1 MRTSIIIAIT
11 TLAATAALAVSAPAM
26 ADTWEDTPT
35 GPDGGQGTVVDG
47 TPQAGDEGGG
57 YINEPQSGRG
67 PSTSEWPGPD
77 GSTRLRDILRPCTS
91 DADALDGCYDA
102 SHDSGLWRSPEG
114 HEYRTYDDGCW
125 TLTPPGGSEPACPG
139 KEPAAPAS
147 GDSGDAA
154 PAADT
159 DTGAGEAGTDEA
171 GTGAEAADTT
181 VQAPE
186 GDSYSPSVEADAPE
200 ALADDATDAD
210 TTDSSSDTAD
220 TDATDSSGDTAD
232 DYEEYA
238 ADGTRTGLA
247 HTGPASSTIA
257 ALAMGVAAS
266 AGAGASLMVLARAD
280 R

>member
-1 MRTSIIIAIT
+1 MRTSIITAIT
-11 TLAATAALAVSAPAM
+11 TLAAAAALAVSAPAM

-77 GSTRLRDILRPCTS
+77 GAAHLRDILRPCTS

-139 KEPAAPAS
+139 TAPAAPAA
-147 GDSGDAA
+147 GDSSDAA

-159 DTGAGEAGTDEA
+159 GADEADTDEA
-171 GTGAEAADTT
+171 DAGAEAADSV

-200 ALADDATDAD
+200 ALADDTADADTDAD
-210 TTDSSSDTAD
+210 TTDTTDADTAD
-220 TDATDSSGDTAD
+220 ADTAS

-266 AGAGASLMVLARAD
+266 AGAGATLMVLARAD

>member
-1 MRTSIIIAIT
+1 MRTSIITAIT
-11 TLAATAALAVSAPAM
+11 ALAATAALAVSAPAM

-77 GSTRLRDILRPCTS
+77 GATHLRDILRPCTS

-139 KEPAAPAS
+139 TAPAAPATP
-147 GDSGDAA
+147 AA

-159 DTGAGEAGTDEA
+159 STGADEA
-171 GTGAEAADTT
+171 DTGAEAADSV

-200 ALADDATDAD
+200 ALADDTADAD
-210 TTDSSSDTAD
+210 TTDSSSDTA
-220 TDATDSSGDTAD
+220 G

>member
-1 MRTSIIIAIT
+1 MRTSIITAIT
-11 TLAATAALAVSAPAM
+11 TLAAAAALAVSAPAM

-67 PSTSEWPGPD
+67 PSTSEWPGPN

-139 KEPAAPAS
+139 TAPAAPA
-147 GDSGDAA
+147 A
-154 PAADT
+154 PAAVEDDAAT
-159 DTGAGEAGTDEA
+159 VEDD
-171 GTGAEAADTT
+171 ADTVVPDSV

-186 GDSYSPSVEADAPE
+186 GDSYSPSMEADAPE
-200 ALADDATDAD
+200 ALADDAADADAADAD
-210 TTDSSSDTAD
+210 TTDTADADAADADTTDTA
-220 TDATDSSGDTAD
+220 G

-266 AGAGASLMVLARAD
+266 AGAGATLMVLARAD

>member
-1 MRTSIIIAIT
+1 MRTSIITAIT
-11 TLAATAALAVSAPAM
+11 TLAAAAALAVSAPAM

-139 KEPAAPAS
+139 AAPAAPAAPAAAE
-147 GDSGDAA
+147 DDAA
-154 PAADT
+154 PAAP
-159 DTGAGEAGTDEA
+159 AAP
-171 GTGAEAADTT
+171 AEAEDDADTVAPDST

-200 ALADDATDAD
+200 ALADDAADAD
-210 TTDSSSDTAD
+210 TADSSSDTAD
-220 TDATDSSGDTAD
+220 ADTAD
-232 DYEEYA
+232 SSSDTAGDYEEYA

>member
-1 MRTSIIIAIT
+1 MRTSIITAIT
-11 TLAATAALAVSAPAM
+11 TLAAAAALAVSAPAV

-139 KEPAAPAS
+139 KSPAAPAS

-159 DTGAGEAGTDEA
+159 DTGAGTDEA
-171 GTGAEAADTT
+171 DTDEAADTT

-186 GDSYSPSVEADAPE
+186 GDSYSPSLEADAPE
-200 ALADDATDAD
+200 ALADDTTDAD
-210 TTDSSSDTAD
+210 TTDSSSDTA
-220 TDATDSSGDTAD
+220 G

>member
-1 MRTSIIIAIT
+1 MRTSIITAIT
-11 TLAATAALAVSAPAM
+11 ALAATAALAVSAPAM

-57 YINEPQSGRG
+57 YINAPQSGRG

-91 DADALDGCYDA
+91 DTDALDGCYDA
-102 SHDSGLWRSPEG
+102 SRDSGLWRSPEG

-139 KEPAAPAS
+139 TAPAAPAA

-159 DTGAGEAGTDEA
+159 GADEADTDEA
-171 GTGAEAADTT
+171 DTDEAADSV

-200 ALADDATDAD
+200 ALADDTADAD
-210 TTDSSSDTAD
+210 TA
-220 TDATDSSGDTAD
+220 DSSGDTAG

-238 ADGTRTGLA
+238 PDGTRTGLA

-257 ALAMGVAAS
+257 ALALGVAAS

>member
-1 MRTSIIIAIT
+1 MRTSIITAIT
-11 TLAATAALAVSAPAM
+11 TLAAAAALAVSAPAM

-67 PSTSEWPGPD
+67 PSTSEWPGP
-77 GSTRLRDILRPCTS
+77 GGATHLRDILRPCTS

-139 KEPAAPAS
+139 SGPAAPA
-147 GDSGDAA
+147 A
-154 PAADT
+154 PAAVADDT
-159 DTGAGEAGTDEA
+159 VP
-171 GTGAEAADTT
+171 AEAEGDAVPAEAEGDADAVAPDSA

-186 GDSYSPSVEADAPE
+186 GDSYSPSMEADAPE
-200 ALADDATDAD
+200 ALADDTTDAG
-210 TTDSSSDTAD
+210 TTDSSSGT
-220 TDATDSSGDTAD
+220 T

-247 HTGPASSTIA
+247 HTGPASATIA

>member
-1 MRTSIIIAIT
+1 MRTSIITAIT

-26 ADTWEDTPT
+26 ADTWEDTQS

-67 PSTSEWPGPD
+67 PSTSEWPGPN

-139 KEPAAPAS
+139 AAPAAPAAPAAAE
-147 GDSGDAA
+147 DDAA
-154 PAADT
+154 PAAPAAPAVDDDAAT
-159 DTGAGEAGTDEA
+159 
-171 GTGAEAADTT
+171 AEDDADAVAADST

-186 GDSYSPSVEADAPE
+186 GDSYSPSLEADAPE
-200 ALADDATDAD
+200 ALADDTTDAD
-210 TTDSSSDTAD
+210 TTDSSSDTA
-220 TDATDSSGDTAD
+220 G

-238 ADGTRTGLA
+238 PDGTRTGLA

-266 AGAGASLMVLARAD
+266 AGAGAALMVLARAD

>member
-1 MRTSIIIAIT
+1 MRTSIITAIT

-77 GSTRLRDILRPCTS
+77 GATHLRDILRPCTS

-139 KEPAAPAS
+139 RAPAAPAAPDAGGS
-147 GDSGDAA
+147 SQAA

-159 DTGAGEAGTDEA
+159 GTADADAEADTGTEAE
-171 GTGAEAADTT
+171 AEAADTT

-200 ALADDATDAD
+200 ALADDPTDTD
-210 TTDSSSDTAD
+210 TADSSSDTA
-220 TDATDSSGDTAD
+220 S

>member
-139 KEPAAPAS
+139 SGPAAPA
-147 GDSGDAA
+147 A
-154 PAADT
+154 PAAVEDDT
-159 DTGAGEAGTDEA
+159 VP
-171 GTGAEAADTT
+171 AEAEGDADTVAPDSV

-186 GDSYSPSVEADAPE
+186 GDSYSPSMEADAPE
-200 ALADDATDAD
+200 ALADDTTGAD
-210 TTDSSSDTAD
+210 TTGAD
-220 TDATDSSGDTAD
+220 TTG

>member
-1 MRTSIIIAIT
+1 MRTSIITAIT

-57 YINEPQSGRG
+57 YISGPQSGRG

-77 GSTRLRDILRPCTS
+77 GSTHLRDILRPCTS

-139 KEPAAPAS
+139 KSPAAPAS

-159 DTGAGEAGTDEA
+159 GADEADTDEA
-171 GTGAEAADTT
+171 DTGAEAADSV

-200 ALADDATDAD
+200 ALADDTA
-210 TTDSSSDTAD
+210 DSSSDTAD
-220 TDATDSSGDTAD
+220 SSSDTAG

>member
-1 MRTSIIIAIT
+1 MRTSIITAIT
-11 TLAATAALAVSAPAM
+11 ALAATAALAVSAPAM

-67 PSTSEWPGPD
+67 PSTSEWPGP
-77 GSTRLRDILRPCTS
+77 GGATHLRDILRPCTS

-139 KEPAAPAS
+139 TAPAAPAAPAAAE
-147 GDSGDAA
+147 DDAA
-154 PAADT
+154 PAAP
-159 DTGAGEAGTDEA
+159 AAPA
-171 GTGAEAADTT
+171 AAEDDADAVVPDSA

-186 GDSYSPSVEADAPE
+186 GDSYSPSLEADAPE

-210 TTDSSSDTAD
+210 TADAGTA
-220 TDATDSSGDTAD
+220 G

>member
-1 MRTSIIIAIT
+1 MRTSIITAIT

-26 ADTWEDTPT
+26 ADTWEDTQS

-67 PSTSEWPGPD
+67 PSTSEWPGPN

-125 TLTPPGGSEPACPG
+125 TLTPPGSSEPACPG
-139 KEPAAPAS
+139 AAPAVPAAPAAAE
-147 GDSGDAA
+147 DDAA
-154 PAADT
+154 PAAP
-159 DTGAGEAGTDEA
+159 AAPA
-171 GTGAEAADTT
+171 AADDDADAVVPDGA

-200 ALADDATDAD
+200 ALADDASDADTTDAD
-210 TTDSSSDTAD
+210 TTDA
-220 TDATDSSGDTAD
+220 ADSSGDTAG

-238 ADGTRTGLA
+238 PDGTRTGLA

-266 AGAGASLMVLARAD
+266 AGAGAALMVLARAD

>member
-1 MRTSIIIAIT
+1 MRTSVITAIT

-67 PSTSEWPGPD
+67 PSTSEWPGPN

-139 KEPAAPAS
+139 AAPAAPAAS
-147 GDSGDAA
+147 DAGGDSAA
-154 PAADT
+154 PAGPVADA
-159 DTGAGEAGTDEA
+159 DTGAGDADTGEA
-171 GTGAEAADTT
+171 GTGTEAEAEDSV

-200 ALADDATDAD
+200 ALADDTTDADTTDAD
-210 TTDSSSDTAD
+210 TTDSSSDTA
-220 TDATDSSGDTAD
+220 S

-238 ADGTRTGLA
+238 PDGTRTGLA

-266 AGAGASLMVLARAD
+266 AGAGAALMVLARAD

>member
-1 MRTSIIIAIT
+1 MRTSIITAIT
-11 TLAATAALAVSAPAM
+11 ALAATAALAVSAPAM

-67 PSTSEWPGPD
+67 PSAGEWPGPD
-77 GSTRLRDILRPCTS
+77 GSTHLRDILRPCTS

-139 KEPAAPAS
+139 TAPAAPAS

-159 DTGAGEAGTDEA
+159 GTGADEAGTD
-171 GTGAEAADTT
+171 EAADTT

-200 ALADDATDAD
+200 ALADDTADAD
-210 TTDSSSDTAD
+210 TADTTDTADADTADSSSDTA
-220 TDATDSSGDTAD
+220 G

>member
-1 MRTSIIIAIT
+1 MRTSIITAIT

-67 PSTSEWPGPD
+67 PSTSEWPGPN
-77 GSTRLRDILRPCTS
+77 GATHLRDILRPCAS

-139 KEPAAPAS
+139 AAPAAPAAPAAA
-147 GDSGDAA
+147 DDDTAPAA
-154 PAADT
+154 PAAP
-159 DTGAGEAGTDEA
+159 AA
-171 GTGAEAADTT
+171 AEDDADTVVPDGA

-186 GDSYSPSVEADAPE
+186 GDSYSPSLEADAPE
-200 ALADDATDAD
+200 ALADDAADAD
-210 TTDSSSDTAD
+210 APEALADDTTGADTADSSSDTA
-220 TDATDSSGDTAD
+220 G

-238 ADGTRTGLA
+238 PDGTRTGLA

-266 AGAGASLMVLARAD
+266 AGAGAALMVLARAD

>member
-1 MRTSIIIAIT
+1 MRTSIITVIT

-67 PSTSEWPGPD
+67 PSTSEWPGPN
-77 GSTRLRDILRPCTS
+77 GATHLRDILRPCTS

-102 SHDSGLWRSPEG
+102 SHDSGLWRSPAG
-114 HEYRTYDDGCW
+114 HAYRPDDDGCW

-139 KEPAAPAS
+139 AAPAAPAAPAM
-147 GDSGDAA
+147 GDDAA
-154 PAADT
+154 T
-159 DTGAGEAGTDEA
+159 
-171 GTGAEAADTT
+171 AEDDSDAVVPDST

-186 GDSYSPSVEADAPE
+186 GDSYSPSTEADAPE
-200 ALADDATDAD
+200 ALADDTADTADAD
-210 TTDSSSDTAD
+210 TADADTAD
-220 TDATDSSGDTAD
+220 AADSSGDTAS

>member
-1 MRTSIIIAIT
+1 MRTSIVIAIT

-139 KEPAAPAS
+139 RAP
-147 GDSGDAA
+147 AA

-159 DTGAGEAGTDEA
+159 GAGEAGTDEAGTDEA
-171 GTGAEAADTT
+171 GTGAEAADSV

-200 ALADDATDAD
+200 ALADDTTDTVDAD
-210 TTDSSSDTAD
+210 ADATDSSSDTA
-220 TDATDSSGDTAD
+220 S

-266 AGAGASLMVLARAD
+266 AGAGATLMVVARAD

>member
-67 PSTSEWPGPD
+67 PSMGEWPGPD
-77 GSTRLRDILRPCTS
+77 GSTRLRDVLRPCTS

-139 KEPAAPAS
+139 AGSAVPAAPAVD
-147 GDSGDAA
+147 DSA
-154 PAADT
+154 PAAGGDSAPAVADST
-159 DTGAGEAGTDEA
+159 QVEDD
-171 GTGAEAADTT
+171 AAAVPDST

-186 GDSYSPSVEADAPE
+186 GDSYAPSMEADAPE
-200 ALADDATDAD
+200 ALADDTTDADATDADATDAD
-210 TTDSSSDTAD
+210 TT
-220 TDATDSSGDTAD
+220 G

-247 HTGPASSTIA
+247 HTGPASATIA

-266 AGAGASLMVLARAD
+266 AGAGATLMVLARAD

>member
-1 MRTSIIIAIT
+1 MRTSIITAIT
-11 TLAATAALAVSAPAM
+11 ALAATAALAVSAPAM
-26 ADTWEDTPT
+26 ANTWEDTPT

-67 PSTSEWPGPD
+67 PSTSEWPGP
-77 GSTRLRDILRPCTS
+77 GGATRLRDILRPCTS

-139 KEPAAPAS
+139 AAPAAPAVP
-147 GDSGDAA
+147 AA
-154 PAADT
+154 PAAVEDDAAT
-159 DTGAGEAGTDEA
+159 VEDD
-171 GTGAEAADTT
+171 ADTVAPDSV

-200 ALADDATDAD
+200 VLADDTTDAD
-210 TTDSSSDTAD
+210 TTGADTAD
-220 TDATDSSGDTAD
+220 TGTAG

-266 AGAGASLMVLARAD
+266 AGAGAALMVLARAD

>member
-1 MRTSIIIAIT
+1 MRTSIITAIT
-11 TLAATAALAVSAPAM
+11 TLAAAAALAVSAPAM

-67 PSTSEWPGPD
+67 PSTSEWPGPG

-139 KEPAAPAS
+139 AAPAAPAAPAAVE
-147 GDSGDAA
+147 DDTAPAA
-154 PAADT
+154 PAAPAMDDDAATAEDDSDT
-159 DTGAGEAGTDEA
+159 VAPDSV
-171 GTGAEAADTT
+171 

-186 GDSYSPSVEADAPE
+186 GDSYAPSMEADAPE
-200 ALADDATDAD
+200 ALADDTTDAD
-210 TTDSSSDTAD
+210 TTDADTA
-220 TDATDSSGDTAD
+220 G

-266 AGAGASLMVLARAD
+266 AGAGATLMVLARAD

>member
-1 MRTSIIIAIT
+1 MRTSIITAIT
-11 TLAATAALAVSAPAM
+11 ALAATAALAVSAPAM

-139 KEPAAPAS
+139 AAPAAPA
-147 GDSGDAA
+147 A
-154 PAADT
+154 PAAAED
-159 DTGAGEAGTDEA
+159 DADAVVPDGA
-171 GTGAEAADTT
+171 

-200 ALADDATDAD
+200 ALADDASDADTTDAD
-210 TTDSSSDTAD
+210 TTDA
-220 TDATDSSGDTAD
+220 ADSSGDTAG

-266 AGAGASLMVLARAD
+266 AGAGAALMVLARAD

>member
-1 MRTSIIIAIT
+1 MRTSIITAIT
-11 TLAATAALAVSAPAM
+11 TLAAAAALAVSAPAM

-77 GSTRLRDILRPCTS
+77 GATHLRDILRPCTS

-139 KEPAAPAS
+139 KSPAAPQAAGT
-147 GDSGDAA
+147 GDNGSTIPAA

-159 DTGAGEAGTDEA
+159 GADEA
-171 GTGAEAADTT
+171 DAGAEAADSV

-200 ALADDATDAD
+200 ALADDTADADTTGAD
-210 TTDSSSDTAD
+210 TTDSSSDT
-220 TDATDSSGDTAD
+220 T

-266 AGAGASLMVLARAD
+266 AGAGATLMVLARAD

>member
-1 MRTSIIIAIT
+1 MRTSIITAIT

-26 ADTWEDTPT
+26 ADTWEDTQS

-67 PSTSEWPGPD
+67 PSTSEWPGPN

-139 KEPAAPAS
+139 KSPAAPA
-147 GDSGDAA
+147 A
-154 PAADT
+154 PAAVEDDAAT
-159 DTGAGEAGTDEA
+159 VEDD
-171 GTGAEAADTT
+171 ADTVVPDSA

-200 ALADDATDAD
+200 ALADDTTDADATDAD
-210 TTDSSSDTAD
+210 ADTADSSSDTA
-220 TDATDSSGDTAD
+220 G

-238 ADGTRTGLA
+238 PDGTRTGLA

-266 AGAGASLMVLARAD
+266 AGAGAALMVLARAD

>member
-1 MRTSIIIAIT
+1 MRTSIITAIT

-26 ADTWEDTPT
+26 ADTWEDTQS

-67 PSTSEWPGPD
+67 PSTSEWPGPN

-139 KEPAAPAS
+139 TAPAAPAAPAA

-159 DTGAGEAGTDEA
+159 GTDTGAGTDEA
-171 GTGAEAADTT
+171 DADEAADTT

-186 GDSYSPSVEADAPE
+186 GDSYSPSMEADAPE
-200 ALADDATDAD
+200 ALADDTTDAD
-210 TTDSSSDTAD
+210 TTDTDTADSSSDT
-220 TDATDSSGDTAD
+220 SS

-266 AGAGASLMVLARAD
+266 AGAGAALMVLARAD